1 LQWQCPRTRLPDV
14 CTGSDGSIF
23 YHPFLVSRLA
33 GEGKLLDHVFADA
46 EEDLVGS
53 LPRECR
59 MGHNLEASLPPIVGR
74 DVAPDESPKSGHA
87 VQGNAGRATSALEIA
102 RNPRSL
108 NSQMASWI
116 RSS

>member
-1 LQWQCPRTRLPDV
+1 
-14 CTGSDGSIF
+14 
-23 YHPFLVSRLA
+23 
-33 GEGKLLDHVFADA
+33 
-46 EEDLVGS
+46 
-53 LPRECR
+53 

-108 NSQMASWI
+108 NSK
-116 RSS
+116 RSPRTGQNTSPLKEFAGSLRSDADLGLAG